1 MDKQLKNRLDQLI
14 QNNNF
19 ILSEIKIN
27 DVQINI
33 CFHRFLADVKQFNKF
48 FMDRINNSNYHSLD
62 KIYPGVYYKI
72 QIIDNDI
79 NNLITNG
86 NIFMEVNDYLYLIN
100 MQNNFNR
107 SISDSILEPT
117 NIYGSRDGFTESI
130 EMNISLIQKR
140 IKCSTFNYQ
149 RLLIG
154 KRSQTDVYVLYIED
168 ICNKKNIERVV
179 NILNHIDIDA
189 IQSIKDI
196 TNPFEKKTN
205 GINYLFPTTAE
216 IGTPEIAATSLYEGR
231 IVLLI
236 NNFPV
241 AITLPVD
248 ITYFVTL
255 KENNYTSPTITLK
268 YRIIFYILFFLAVFF
283 LGIYAAIIN
292 FHTKNVSLIVISE
305 IKASLQGTTLP
316 IFIEFI
322 FIIFLFDILRLATTK
337 SPNINIQNIIVIVG
351 GLLIGQNAV
360 NSGFISAFN
369 LVITAISYISCYA
382 LTSNQRFIMA
392 LRILRIVILL
402 SGLILGI
409 LGVIIASIISIFII
423 SKNRSLDTPYL
434 SPLLPFIP
442 SDFIQ
447 TFLSKN
453 IFKKFHRNK
462 NLETIDETRGVKS

>member
-1 MDKQLKNRLDQLI
+1 MDKLLNERLNKLI
-14 QNNNF
+14 TNNNF
-19 ILSEIKIN
+19 ILKEININ
-27 DVQINI
+27 NLKVNI

-48 FMDRINNSNYHSLD
+48 FMDRINENNYQKLD
-62 KIYPGVYYKI
+62 LIYPGVYYKI
-72 QIIDNDI
+72 YSIDDDI

-86 NIFMEVNDYLYLIN
+86 NIFIEINDYLYFIN

-107 SISDSILEPT
+107 SISESILEPT
-117 NIYGSRDGFTESI
+117 NIYGARDGFTESI
-130 EMNISLIQKR
+130 EMNISLIQRR

-154 KRSQTDVYVLYIED
+154 KRSQTDIYVLYIED
-168 ICNKKNIERVV
+168 ICNKKHINQV
-179 NILNHIDIDA
+179 IDILKRINIDA
-189 IQSIKDI
+189 VQSIKDI
-196 TNPFEKKTN
+196 TNAFEKKTSKM
-205 GINYLFPTTAE
+205 NYLFPTTSE
-216 IGTPEIAATSLYEGR
+216 IGTPELAATNLYEGR
-231 IVLLI
+231 VVILI
-236 NNFPV
+236 NHFPV
-241 AITLPVD
+241 AIVLPVD

-255 KENNYTSPTITLK
+255 KENYYTTPTITLK
-268 YRIIFYILFFLAVFF
+268 YRIIFYILFFLSVFF
-283 LGIYAAIIN
+283 LGTYAAIIN

-316 IFIEFI
+316 IFLEFI

-382 LTSNQRFIMA
+382 LTSNQRFIMSLRL
-392 LRILRIVILL
+392 LRIAILL
-402 SGLILGI
+402 SGLTLGI
-409 LGVIIASIISIFII
+409 LGVIVASIISIFIM

-434 SPLLPFIP
+434 APLLPFIK
-442 SDFIQ
+442 SDFIK

-453 IFKKFHRNK
+453 FYKKFKRNK
-462 NLETIDETRGVKS
+462 DLETIDDTRGYRT